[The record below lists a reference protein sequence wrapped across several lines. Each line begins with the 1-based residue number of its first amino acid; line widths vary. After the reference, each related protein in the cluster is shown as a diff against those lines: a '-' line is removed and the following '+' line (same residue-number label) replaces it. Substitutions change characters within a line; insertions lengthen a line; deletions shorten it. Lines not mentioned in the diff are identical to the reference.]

1 MNTDNLR
8 NRTTSTFL
16 RTRLRAPFQLW
27 SPTDRAA
34 EHNGGMRAGEI
45 RRNDDGVFSGVAL
58 MRR

>member
-1 MNTDNLR
+1 MNTGNLR

-16 RTRLRAPFQLW
+16 RNRLRAPFQLW

-34 EHNGGMRAGEI
+34 WHDGGMRAGEI